1 MRFDANKCDGGLQ
14 ALGWYHEKQDDK
26 RDIGL
31 GPDHDWSS
39 HSADAFGLGC
49 IAHAE
54 PQGAAS
60 PKPQPQFAGRPGG
73 WMAGR

>member
-1 MRFDANKCDGGLQ
+1 LQ
-14 ALGWYHEKQDDK
+14 ALGWYHEKHDEQ

-31 GPDHDWSS
+31 GPEHDWAS

-49 IAHAE
+49 IAHKEETA
-54 PQGAAS
+54 PVQ
-60 PKPQPQFAGRPGG
+60 PKPVPQFAGRPGG